1 MEEGAERPTRT
12 GGQSSRPNP
21 EGEVMDLVQRAEVA
35 AKTKAEPA
43 ADSAP
48 ESSPAP
54 ASSETGPG
62 QDPFRLR
69 GGGFTLLVLQPL
81 DLKRQDFFRRLMDR
95 MGQAPNFYRN
105 APVVVDLE
113 TQSDARPINFAE
125 LANRLRQHR
134 LIPVGVMNATPE
146 QAQAAAN
153 AGLALMPT
161 SRPAALPEPPAGA
174 AVAERPARGPRA
186 VEGAPAAAPGRA
198 AAPAPASSLDRQGA
212 LVVAEPVRAGT
223 QVYAQ
228 GHDLIVLGPVSP
240 GAEALADGHIHVY
253 GRLRGRALAGV
264 SGDLGARIFCRSL
277 EAELLSIAGRYR
289 VREDMDEKLIGKPV
303 QAFLDSDFLVIEP
316 LG

>member
-1 MEEGAERPTRT
+1 
-12 GGQSSRPNP
+12 
-21 EGEVMDLVQRAEVA
+21 MDLVQRAEAA
-35 AKTKAEPA
+35 AKTKPEPA

-48 ESSPAP
+48 EPSPAP
-54 ASSETGPG
+54 ASPETGSG

-81 DLKRQDFFRRLMDR
+81 DLKRQDFFRQLMDR

-113 TQSDARPINFAE
+113 AQSDARPINFAE

-161 SRPAALPEPPAGA
+161 SRPTALPEPPAGV

-186 VEGAPAAAPGRA
+186 VEGAPAAALGRA
-198 AAPAPASSLDRQGA
+198 AAPAPASGSSSDRQGA
-212 LVVAEPVRAGT
+212 IVVAEPVRAGA

-228 GHDLIVLGPVSP
+228 GHDLIVLGPVSS

-264 SGDLGARIFCRSL
+264 SGDAGARIFCRSL

-303 QAFLDSDFLVIEP
+303 QAFLDGDFLVIEP